1 MYNTPLNNCMKHL
14 CLISL
19 TWAIALTVPNF
30 IINWR
35 QMDAAVKQQQII
47 EKQQEIKKTEQELLL
62 RLVPQ
67 GKVEKQSFHSGIA
80 KD

>member
-1 MYNTPLNNCMKHL
+1 MKHL

-30 IINWR
+30 VLSWR
-35 QMDAAVKQQQII
+35 QMDAAVKQQQLI
-47 EKQQEIKKTEQELLL
+47 EKQQAIKKTEQELLL
-62 RLVPQ
+62 RLLPQ
-67 GKVEKQSFHSGIA
+67 GKAEKQSFNSGVA